1 MKLLLLGVGAAS
13 SMNAAAAAHCHQN
26 HLAAAAA
33 AVVDAH
39 DDDGVKRH
47 SDSSP
52 NQADSV
58 DIISLIRRW
67 EMKID
72 LFSLSELFDVL
83 DAVVSF
89 RQQGQKIFIESLGGF
104 DIISTLTVIFC
115 LR

>member
-13 SMNAAAAAHCHQN
+13 SMNAAAHCHQN

-58 DIISLIRRW
+58 DIISLIRR
-67 EMKID
+67 
-72 LFSLSELFDVL
+72 
-83 DAVVSF
+83 
-89 RQQGQKIFIESLGGF
+89 
-104 DIISTLTVIFC
+104 
-115 LR
+115 